1 MIKERPTSK
10 EKKQL
15 LYLNTLIQKS
25 FFLYPIQ
32 THTHTLHRE
41 QRQKSERGTRVR
53 SQTHARWTS

>member
-32 THTHTLHRE
+32 THTHP
-41 QRQKSERGTRVR
+41 S
-53 SQTHARWTS
+53 